1 MRFSRERS
9 RRRQESR
16 MREASSRVEFERGLG
31 RREGVI
37 FLVWEGRKDES
48 VKWNIRRRDFV
59 GEPLQDLDSGTSR
72 DESGAFLRM
81 KSSIQKYLTNQAAL
95 SMDEDSGRR

>member
-1 MRFSRERS
+1 MRFRRERG
-9 RRRQESR
+9 RKESR
-16 MREASSRVEFERGLG
+16 MSEARSRVEFERGLG
-31 RREGVI
+31 RREGAI

-48 VKWNIRRRDFV
+48 VKWWIRRRDFV
-59 GEPLQDLDSGTSR
+59 GEPLQDLDSGKSR
-72 DESGAFLRM
+72 DESGAFLQL